1 MAIIAGVLLAMFLIC
16 AGILSLVVYTV
27 RSSWDRNLQALRET
41 ASQQA
46 EKAQAWQE
54 KNIEQTRAEWA
65 KQDADRG
72 EGKRFAESFLA
83 ALREHRFADAYRET
97 TATFREQFPSEQELE
112 QFTRGHPVL
121 SNSTML
127 FDEDVAQQGGTRQR
141 FFFNAVEGEMHDM
154 KLVKVGITVMKD
166 GLNWK
171 ADELTVSA
179 IVLPG
184 LSKP

>member
-1 MAIIAGVLLAMFLIC
+1 
-16 AGILSLVVYTV
+16 
-27 RSSWDRNLQALRET
+27 
-41 ASQQA
+41 
-46 EKAQAWQE
+46 
-54 KNIEQTRAEWA
+54 
-65 KQDADRG
+65 
-72 EGKRFAESFLA
+72 
-83 ALREHRFADAYRET
+83 
-97 TATFREQFPSEQELE
+97 
-112 QFTRGHPVL
+112 
-121 SNSTML
+121 ML